1 MNQEKPASLSR
12 GHLLLMSSAVSATAA
27 NLFYSQ
33 PILPQIGKELSLTS
47 DQLGAVLAS
56 GQIGYAAAL
65 LFLSPLGDTMPRR
78 SIITILSVLLVAS
91 SLLASYAVN
100 FSVLLIA
107 CFLVGLSANIT
118 QQLIPF
124 AASLSTPENKAKV
137 IGTIMTGLTVG
148 ILLSRTISGFVGEQL
163 GWRAVFLMSAL
174 LAFVFGLLLFAF
186 LPKNAPDN
194 KIPYLKLVASMGSLI
209 VKHATLR
216 QSALTGG
223 FWFAAFNALWATLA
237 LHVHEAP
244 FGYDSQQAGLFGVVA
259 LAGVFGAK
267 IAGAWNHKVGSRN
280 MINIALVLIAVGFLI
295 SGIFGESLV
304 GLIVGIILIDLGVFI
319 AQVSNQVRVFSIDP
333 AAQSRINAVYML
345 GYYLGAAL
353 GSFIGVMMF
362 DRFGWYGVAW
372 FSGAMILLSYAT
384 NNLVGRQQ
392 LTKNT

>member
-1 MNQEKPASLSR
+1 MSQEKSTSLSK
-12 GHLLLMSSAVSATAA
+12 GQLLLMSSAVAATAA

-33 PILPQIGKELSLTS
+33 PILPQIGQDLSLTS

-65 LFLSPLGDTMPRR
+65 LFLSPLGDTMPRK
-78 SIITILSVLLVAS
+78 SIITILSILLVAS
-91 SLLASYAVN
+91 SLLASNSAN
-100 FSVLLIA
+100 FYVLISA
-107 CFLVGLSANIT
+107 CFMVGLSANIT

-124 AASLSTPENKAKV
+124 AASLSTPESKAKV

-174 LAFVFGLLLFAF
+174 LASIFGLLLFSF
-186 LPKNAPDN
+186 LPKNVPEN
-194 KIPYLKLVASMGSLI
+194 KIPYFKLVTSMGRLI

-216 QSALTGG
+216 QAALTGG

-244 FGYDSQQAGLFGVVA
+244 FGYNAQQAGLFGIVA

-295 SGIFGESLV
+295 SGMFGESLI

-345 GYYLGAAL
+345 GYYIGAAL
-353 GSFIGVMMF
+353 GSYIGVMIF
-362 DRFGWYGVAW
+362 DMYGWYGVAV
-372 FSGAMILLSYAT
+372 FSCAMILLSFVT
-384 NNLVGRQQ
+384 NNLVGRDQS
-392 LTKNT
+392 KESI